1 MFKNFRGSKKPYF
14 IRLSLTFVFFIIALT
29 AFFSHFKPAVYI
41 MQFNFAPALTRVFVD
56 FSIITIAIV
65 IINILLAFVF
75 GRFYCSVFCPF
86 GILQD
91 IIGSVFRRRSGK
103 SPNFYYIRYI
113 VLAATLA
120 CAFIGISA
128 IFRYLDPY
136 SNFGNIITGFVH
148 YKEVSLY
155 TFAPLIILVLLV
167 LWKNRIFCTTLCPV
181 GTFLGLCSKYGIF
194 KMYIS
199 PDICKKCGQ
208 CEKECPAGAIDSEKK
223 TLDNERCIRCMRCV
237 AKCPG
242 HGILF
247 GVQNTSVPVKFEPS
261 RRNFITTGVVLA
273 VAAGVLAKGKDIA
286 KTVVDSFKNRP
297 ILPPGAVSPE
307 DFAQKCTNCGLCVEH
322 CKGKILKKP
331 DADYETVHID
341 FSKGKCEYNCKN
353 CSDICPTGAIR
364 KMTLDEKQNCRIG
377 LVKLDRDMCSKC
389 GLCSH
394 VCPKGA
400 LRHSAGNVPEYLAAK
415 CIGCGACQNICPAQA
430 IEVVSIKKQ
439 SQI

>member
-1 MFKNFRGSKKPYF
+1 MFKNFRGNKKPYL
-14 IRLSLTFVFFIIALT
+14 IRIGFAVVFFLITLS
-29 AFFSHFKPAVYI
+29 AFLISFKPAVYI
-41 MQFNFAPALTRVFVD
+41 MQFNFAPALAKLIAD

-65 IINILLAFVF
+65 LINIILAFGF

-91 IIGSVFRRRSGK
+91 IIGGIFKRKCGK

-113 VLAATLA
+113 LLAVALA
-120 CAFIGISA
+120 CTALGIGA
-128 IFRYLDPY
+128 VFRYLDPY
-136 SNFGNIITGFVH
+136 SNFGNIVTGFVH
-148 YKEVSLY
+148 FKDVSLF
-155 TFAPLIILVLLV
+155 TFIPLIIIAALV
-167 LWKNRIFCTTLCPV
+167 LWKNRIFCTSICPA
-181 GTFLGLCSKYGIF
+181 GTILGLCSKFGFY
-194 KMYIS
+194 KMYLS
-199 PDICKKCGQ
+199 QDICKKCGQ
-208 CEKECPAGAIDSEKK
+208 CEKVCPAGAIDSEKI

-247 GVQNTSVPVKFEPS
+247 GIQKTSVKFDPS

-286 KTVVDSFKNRP
+286 KTVVESFKNRP

-307 DFAQKCTNCGLCVEH
+307 DFAQKCTNCGLCIEH

-341 FSKGKCEYNCKN
+341 FSKGKCEYDCKN
-353 CSDICPTGAIR
+353 CSDICPTGAIK
-364 KMTLDEKQNCRIG
+364 KMSIETKQNCRIG
-377 LVKLDRDMCSKC
+377 LVKLNRDICSKC

-394 VCPKGA
+394 ICPKGA
-400 LRHSAGNVPEYLAAK
+400 IEFTAGQMPVYNPAK
-415 CIGCGACQNICPAQA
+415 CIGCGACQNICPVHA
-430 IEVVSIKKQ
+430 IEIVSINKQ